1 MSTPKLARVTL
12 RMRLRE
18 ILVERVLTGHYA
30 AGERIVEL
38 RIAEE
43 FGTSLAPVRE
53 AMRELESLGLVRS
66 APHKGT
72 FVCPFETRALM
83 QIYVARSAIEEAAA
97 RLATPRLAG
106 DVVALRQACDGMRE
120 AAAVG
125 DRIGV
130 ASHSVAFHRA
140 IMEAA
145 GNSVLLALWTS
156 LLVETQSAVTL
167 NATPLPLAEVAASHL
182 PILEAI
188 EAGDAERAAT
198 LSRAHQAAFTGVAHR
213 AVSPAPPTTPPPS
226 AAFPPSVRRPRQGSS
241 H

>member
-1 MSTPKLARVTL
+1 MSSPKLTRTTL

-30 AGERIVEL
+30 PGERIVEL
-38 RIAEE
+38 RIADE

-72 FVCPFETRALM
+72 FVCPFEDRALM
-83 QIYVARSAIEEAAA
+83 QIYVARGAIEEAAA

-106 DVVALRQACDGMRE
+106 DATALRAACEGMQA

-125 DRIGV
+125 DRVGV

-140 IMEAA
+140 ILEAS
-145 GNSVLLALWTS
+145 GNSVLLALWNS
-156 LLVETQSAVTL
+156 LLVETQSAITL
-167 NATPLPLAEVAASHL
+167 NATPLPLAEIAASHL

-188 EAGDAERAAT
+188 EAGDAEAAAT
-198 LSRAHQAAFTGVAHR
+198 LSRAHQAAFAGTEHR
-213 AVSPAPPTTPPPS
+213 AVGPASTP
-226 AAFPPSVRRPRQGSS
+226 G
-241 H
+241 